1 MHKVFTSALGLFFL
15 LASTG
20 FAMANAQLRGAQAP
34 QKPVQ
39 RTIALSDA
47 QLETLRLRE
56 VTLAARLYTD
66 IAFSPQNM
74 RKMREGLPLSE
85 ASFQAALKVL
95 RLRFSAC
102 MESGFEARLDN
113 ALSAQVLRKTI
124 QSTQSASVPEPKK
137 ARSVMPAFKAT
148 DAYCAGRIQAW
159 LASAIE

>member
-1 MHKVFTSALGLFFL
+1 MQKVFISTLGLLFL
-15 LASTG
+15 LASTDLV
-20 FAMANAQLRGAQAP
+20 MANTQLKGAQAP
-34 QKPVQ
+34 PKTAQ
-39 RTIALSDA
+39 RTIELSDA
-47 QLETLRLRE
+47 QLEILRQRE
-56 VTLAARLYTD
+56 VALAAKLYTD

-85 ASFQAALKVL
+85 ASFQAALKTL

-113 ALSAQVLRKTI
+113 ALSAQILRKTI
-124 QSTQSASVPEPKK
+124 QSTQSASVSEPKK